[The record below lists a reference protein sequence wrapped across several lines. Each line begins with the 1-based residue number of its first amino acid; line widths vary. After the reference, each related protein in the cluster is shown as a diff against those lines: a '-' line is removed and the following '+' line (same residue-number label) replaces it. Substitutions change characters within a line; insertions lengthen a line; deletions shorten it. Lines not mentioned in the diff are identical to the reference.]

1 MEKKL
6 TQDEYEKRLLEIEA
20 DKTSDPLDVHAGLF
34 KYYNPRFQGQ
44 LNYMSKKQI
53 LNLATSLAG
62 SKNNAQSDVNKIITM
77 SKDIGLNA
85 LRKIVAGT
93 IEHPLAKVDLTLP
106 IEKEAKLF
114 VLFDS
119 LLTNK
124 YYTCIKNGLEEQKLN
139 PERKIELEDFI
150 THSIDLNSREF
161 KKREKV
167 EKDGFFTGNKLL
179 CSKTIM
185 WLVIQNEYLAKQTQS
200 MVELNHSNNEVNEKE
215 EKNG

>member
-1 MEKKL
+1 MKS
-6 TQDEYEKRLLEIEA
+6 QDAYEKRLLEIEEG
-20 DKTSDPLDVHAGLF
+20 KTSDPLDVHAGMF

-53 LNLATSLAG
+53 INLATSLAG
-62 SKNNAQSDVNKIITM
+62 NSNNLQSDVNKIISL

-85 LRKIVAGT
+85 LRKIVAGVV
-93 IEHPLAKVDLTLP
+93 EHPLAEIELKLSV
-106 IEKEAKLF
+106 EKEAKLF

-124 YYTCIKNGLEEQKLN
+124 YYTCIKNGLEEQAKN
-139 PERKIELEDFI
+139 PDKKIELEDFI
-150 THSIDLNSREF
+150 KHNSDFNSREF
-161 KKREKV
+161 KKRDKV

-185 WLVIQNEYLAKQTQS
+185 WMVIQNKYVAEQES
-200 MVELNHSNNEVNEKE
+200 NMVELNKSKE
-215 EKNG
+215 I